1 MRHRQ
6 REEGCKDSLRVYLF
20 THLWAAIA
28 DCVLQPFTEWW
39 VSVFKNSHPPVTV
52 ATVALTVSKLVLYL
66 LLEDST
72 QRLTFCVCVCA
83 VCAPLSRRKADPG
96 VAVPRTT
103 PTRGPVPDVSGE
115 YVVTAPT
122 NKHNSHGAY

>member
-6 REEGCKDSLRVYLF
+6 LEEGCKDSLRVYLF

-52 ATVALTVSKLVLYL
+52 PLCVCLLLKYPIQSATVALTVPS
-66 LLEDST
+66 
-72 QRLTFCVCVCA
+72 
-83 VCAPLSRRKADPG
+83 
-96 VAVPRTT
+96 
-103 PTRGPVPDVSGE
+103 
-115 YVVTAPT
+115 
-122 NKHNSHGAY
+122 